1 MSKQGRS
8 TVAIRKSELQQK
20 IQRAPS
26 KVAPVETHSSDP
38 SPFSRPASAPAREQI
53 EMAAYYRA
61 AARGF
66 APGQELEDWL
76 AAERELS
83 EGGSATATP

>member
-1 MSKQGRS
+1 M
-8 TVAIRKSELQQK
+8 AIRKSELQQK
-20 IQRAPS
+20 IQRAPPQ
-26 KVAPVETHSSDP
+26 APAVETSSSDP
-38 SPFSRPASAPAREQI
+38 SPFSRPAASAPTREQI
-53 EMAAYYRA
+53 EIAAYYRA

-83 EGGSATATP
+83 QAGSSDANR